1 MHAYACISMSLCI
14 EHSYPCL
21 RVSTTGPD
29 FGIWAPSPKPI
40 TFLFKSDRIGP
51 FLGSAPPGPDFG
63 IWAPSPKPIT
73 FLLKSYRIGPFP
85 GSAPPGPDFG
95 IWAPSPKPIK
105 HSYPC
110 IKHSY
115 AYPCLCVSNISID
128 VLVYE
133 PQLSMC
139 LCIGHCVSAIPMCDM
154 HSVTPVIHCYHVFGL
169 LCVCLLV
176 QYVCIL
182 FLVLLK
188 VIVAGNID
196 GPIIVGCFCSLIAV
210 QPSAARAQL

>member
-1 MHAYACISMSLCI
+1 
-14 EHSYPCL
+14 
-21 RVSTTGPD
+21 
-29 FGIWAPSPKPI
+29 
-40 TFLFKSDRIGP
+40 
-51 FLGSAPPGPDFG
+51 
-63 IWAPSPKPIT
+63 
-73 FLLKSYRIGPFP
+73 
-85 GSAPPGPDFG
+85 
-95 IWAPSPKPIK
+95 
-105 HSYPC
+105 
-110 IKHSY
+110 
-115 AYPCLCVSNISID
+115 
-128 VLVYE
+128 
-133 PQLSMC
+133 MC

-210 QPSAARAQL
+210 QPSAAGAQL